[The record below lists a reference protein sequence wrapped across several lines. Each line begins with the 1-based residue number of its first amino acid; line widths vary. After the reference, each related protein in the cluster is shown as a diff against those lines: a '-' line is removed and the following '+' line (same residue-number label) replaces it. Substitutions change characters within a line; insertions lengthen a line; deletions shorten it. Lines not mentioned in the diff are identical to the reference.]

1 MHQRRKLKQFLIELS
16 HFLMLIPTV
25 IFMFKLCCP
34 NSTLEIEDC
43 LLGSICAERNIL
55 IIFELFLKL
64 LVDLKVRLFDSCVS
78 GLTVI
83 LVL

>member
-1 MHQRRKLKQFLIELS
+1 
-16 HFLMLIPTV
+16 MLIPTV
-25 IFMFKLCCP
+25 IFLFKLCHP
-34 NSTLEIEDC
+34 NSTLEMEDC
-43 LLGSICAERNIL
+43 LLGSICAERNIF